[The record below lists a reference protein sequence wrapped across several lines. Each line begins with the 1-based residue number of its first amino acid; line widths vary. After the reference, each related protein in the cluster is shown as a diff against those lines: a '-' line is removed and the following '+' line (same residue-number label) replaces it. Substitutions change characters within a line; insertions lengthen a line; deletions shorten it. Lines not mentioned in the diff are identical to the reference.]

1 VVLLSWGAAWWRGSS
16 IRSFGP
22 DGHPLLPHPFGLPLA
37 DVGVSAMFGVTVCIE
52 EATMQFDSNI
62 EFVED
67 LFAAF
72 GRGDID
78 HFIDAHVV
86 DAVTESPVS
95 RTSTLPWAGVRRGR
109 RELVEHFETIVA
121 HVRPEAFQDVVFT
134 ASGDRVVAEGSNAGT
149 VLATGERYEHDW
161 VMVFTIRDGKVVRF
175 RHFYDPGDIKVAMS
189 E

>member
-1 VVLLSWGAAWWRGSS
+1 MGAN
-16 IRSFGP
+16 P
-22 DGHPLLPHPFGLPLA
+22 N
-37 DVGVSAMFGVTVCIE
+37 V
-52 EATMQFDSNI
+52 
-62 EFVED
+62 EFVKD

-78 HFIDAHVV
+78 HFIDAHAA

-121 HVRPEAFQDVVFT
+121 HVRPEPFQDLTFT

-149 VLATGERYEHDW
+149 VVATGERYVHDW
-161 VMVFTIRDGKVVRF
+161 IMVFTIQDGRVARF
-175 RHFYDPGDIKVAMS
+175 RHFYDPGDIEAAMGK
-189 E
+189 

>member
-1 VVLLSWGAAWWRGSS
+1 
-16 IRSFGP
+16 
-22 DGHPLLPHPFGLPLA
+22 
-37 DVGVSAMFGVTVCIE
+37 MVTVRVE
-52 EATMQFDSNI
+52 EVPMSAESNV
-62 EFVED
+62 EFVKD

-78 HFIDAHVV
+78 HFIDAHAV

-149 VLATGERYEHDW
+149 VLATGERYDHDW
-161 VMVFTIRDGKVVRF
+161 VMVFTIRGDKVVRF
-175 RHFYDPGDIKVAMS
+175 RHFYDPGDIEAAMGG
-189 E
+189 